1 MSFPVI
7 DKKSN
12 FGQALWLSIGYTC
25 SMLVG
30 ILSSAILSRYFDKA
44 EYGTYRQVMYVYH
57 IFTTIFVA
65 GFPAAFT
72 YFLPR
77 LSKEE
82 GKSLVKKIDRILFLL
97 GVFCSAAL
105 FLGSDLFARLL
116 NNPELSTAL
125 KLFSVFPLFTMP
137 AVGVEGIYTVN
148 KRTEFVAI
156 YNIVTRLMMLLCIVL
171 PVVLIKNDY
180 RYALVGWGVASFIGF
195 IIAIIAKNRVY
206 KNIESLPEAPNLIG
220 DVVKYISPVIV
231 SSIVTM
237 FLTSANQFFISR
249 YFGVVSFAEYSNG
262 YFTLP
267 FAVIFI
273 SPVRSILTPIFAKSS
288 LNGEYSNALST
299 LYVSTKKIVSLVLP
313 LVVFAFVFAED
324 IMVFLYGAKYANSYV
339 FFRLVLCF
347 NFIEMFPFSGIM
359 AAIGKTKQL
368 MYFDVICTCILW
380 SVDFLLI
387 RLNVASPL
395 MITAI
400 FIVLNT
406 MTKYLIPA
414 FYLWLKLGIKV
425 IDRNT
430 IAHVLKTGIHVIIA
444 LGCVFLISKYSLGSL
459 SPFIRLTVALFIFYV
474 LLLVSAKVFKLDYIT
489 PILQN
494 FTKKNNNPS

>member
-1 MSFPVI
+1 M
-7 DKKSN
+7 DRKSN
-12 FGQALWLSIGYTC
+12 FSQALWLSIGYTC

-44 EYGTYRQVMYVYH
+44 EYGTYRQVMYVYQ

-97 GVFCSAAL
+97 GVFCSASL
-105 FLGSDLFARLL
+105 FFGSGLIARLL
-116 NNPELSTAL
+116 NNPELTTAL

-156 YNIVTRLMMLLCIVL
+156 YNIVTRLLMLLCIVL

-206 KNIESLPEAPNLIG
+206 KNIETLPEAPNLIS
-220 DVVKYISPVIV
+220 DVIKYISPVIV
-231 SSIVTM
+231 SSIVMM

-249 YFGVVSFAEYSNG
+249 YFGVVAFAEYSNG

-273 SPVRSILTPIFAKSS
+273 TPVRSILTPIFAKSS

-299 LYVSTKKIVSLVLP
+299 LYASTRKVVTLMLP
-313 LVVFAFVFAED
+313 LVFFAFVFAED
-324 IMVFLYGAKYANSYV
+324 IMVFLYGAKYANSYL

-359 AAIGKTKQL
+359 AAIGKTKQI
-368 MYFDVICTCILW
+368 MYIDVICTCLLW
-380 SVDFLLI
+380 LVDYLLI

-395 MITAI
+395 MITAV
-400 FIVLNT
+400 FIVLNS
-406 MTKYLIPA
+406 MTKYFIPV
-414 FYLWLKLGIKV
+414 FYLWARLKIKV

-430 IAHVLKTGIHVIIA
+430 IILVLMTGLHVLLTLV
-444 LGCVFLISKYSLGSL
+444 CVSVISKYTLGSL
-459 SPFIRLTVALFIFYV
+459 SPFIRLVVALLVFYII
-474 LLLVSAKVFKLDYIT
+474 LLVSAKVFKLDYVT
-489 PILQN
+489 PVLQN
-494 FTKKNNNPS
+494 FTKKTINPHEK